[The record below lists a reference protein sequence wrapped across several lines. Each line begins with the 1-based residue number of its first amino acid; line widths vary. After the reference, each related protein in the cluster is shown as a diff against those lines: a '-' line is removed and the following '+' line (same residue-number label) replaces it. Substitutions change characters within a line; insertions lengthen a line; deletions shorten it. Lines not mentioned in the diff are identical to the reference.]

1 MKSFSQLR
9 PDESQELDQLLSEVC
24 QTVVKG
30 GAENQYGKVNILLQ
44 TYISKATLESVS
56 LISDMG
62 YVAQVRCCWCILVRM
77 CYQVKVTYQ
86 KELCHLYCLNWD
98 MFLTGFLL
106 LCMNLIK
113 PLVLFIHRR

>member
-1 MKSFSQLR
+1 MKSISQLW
-9 PDESQELDQLLSEVC
+9 PDESQELDQLLSEAC

-30 GAENQYGKVNILLQ
+30 GAENEYGKVNILLQ
-44 TYISKATLESVS
+44 TYISKATVESVS

-62 YVAQVRCCWCILVRM
+62 YVAQVRCCWYILVRM

-98 MFLTGFLL
+98 MFWTEVFY
-106 LCMNLIK
+106 CC
-113 PLVLFIHRR
+113 V